1 VALAPPSTT
10 LGTTWRHYGLE
21 HAFGHPFLGLT
32 GRPRMP
38 RTTFCQAATL
48 CRRLR
53 ERKKYLRDGVLCGSS
68 AIIPWKHIKH
78 LHRADDQRTSRH
90 GSRCRPQTIH
100 CRSPV
105 QTRPCG
111 APRRRQGHVH
121 HLRLSAKQCPTPGTA
136 NAIILSVE
144 CQQLRQLGDI
154 GRNGPR
160 SGAAIIFSRVNR
172 TGQNRPAC
180 TPCRPSA
187 KSTITTPA

>member
-121 HLRLSAKQCPTPGTA
+121 HLRLSAKQPPTSRTA

-144 CQQLRQLGDI
+144 CVAVPATWRYLLQCVT
-154 GRNGPR
+154 GRYY
-160 SGAAIIFSRVNR
+160 F
-172 TGQNRPAC
+172 
-180 TPCRPSA
+180 
-187 KSTITTPA
+187 ITSK